1 MHRLARS
8 VREEVEEAEQVEN
21 EEDYMVGINFEEEE
35 VEAQWRWI

>member
-21 EEDYMVGINFEEEE
+21 EEDHMVGINFEEEE
-35 VEAQWRWI
+35 VEAQ

>member
-8 VREEVEEAEQVEN
+8 VREEVEEVEQVEN

-35 VEAQWRWI
+35 VEAQ